1 MRKRPLWMED
11 GTLLVPSATLKTQFY
26 SMWNFLVLWFFCLC
40 FCKLGH
46 RCFIAAKCF
55 ETFSYVQWEKMP
67 LKIHA
72 EIIKLF
78 NFTVNL
84 SEQVINLSLYCLL
97 LHTCL
102 FSPFTFSDCLR
113 VPSSHRSA
121 RRRETLTLYRNL
133 RPGHPRKGQLV
144 LPGSGGSRA
153 VATAQQ
159 HCAVATDQTR

>member
-1 MRKRPLWMED
+1 MED

-26 SMWNFLVLWFFCLC
+26 SMWNFLFLWFFCFC